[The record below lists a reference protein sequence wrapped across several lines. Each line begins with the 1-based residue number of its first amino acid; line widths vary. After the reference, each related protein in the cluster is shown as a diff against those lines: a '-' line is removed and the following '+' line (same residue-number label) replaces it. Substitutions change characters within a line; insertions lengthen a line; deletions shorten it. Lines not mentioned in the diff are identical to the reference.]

1 MANGIGWKTAELQIE
16 TLVPGVLLILGIDAV
31 LQQHFST
38 TIEPPVRDDAFVKT
52 ALFVATAYA
61 GGVLEA
67 IFCRFSLDRLS
78 EAGIRS
84 WVFSCAAHVRWR
96 SLCRNRLS
104 VDKHRFVADYKL
116 ERKTRR
122 CKHSALWNA
131 AYRSAIRTTSR
142 QAEVDRRR
150 SQGRIL
156 RNLALPAAVWIVV
169 VFSPTL
175 VGQVC
180 AVVCGLALYFGWVP
194 LYAYA
199 EYVNFAEAYDI
210 TA

>member
-16 TLVPGVLLILGIDAV
+16 TLVPGVLLVLGIDAV
-31 LQQHFST
+31 LQRHFST

-52 ALFVATAYA
+52 ALVVATAYA
-61 GGVLEA
+61 GGVLQA

-78 EAGIRS
+78 EAGLRS
-84 WVFSCAAHVRWR
+84 WVFGLAAHVHWV

-104 VDKHRFVADYKL
+104 VDNARFVADYKS
-116 ERKTRR
+116 EWRTRKCRG
-122 CKHSALWNA
+122 SAFWNA
-131 AYRSAIRTTSR
+131 TYRSALRTTSR

-156 RNLALPAAVWIVV
+156 RNLALPAALWIGVL
-169 VFSPTL
+169 FSPTPI
-175 VGQVC
+175 GQVYAVAC
-180 AVVCGLALYFGWVP
+180 ALAVYLGWVL

-210 TA
+210 TT

>member
-16 TLVPGVLLILGIDAV
+16 TLVPGVLLVLGIDAV
-31 LQQHFST
+31 LQRHFST
-38 TIEPPVRDDAFVKT
+38 TIEPPLRDDAFLKT
-52 ALFVATAYA
+52 ALLVATAYA
-61 GGVLEA
+61 GGVLQA

-78 EAGIRS
+78 EAGMRS
-84 WVFSCAAHVRWR
+84 WVFSRAAHVHWR

-104 VDKHRFVADYKL
+104 VDKDRFVADYRF
-116 ERKTRR
+116 ERKTR
-122 CKHSALWNA
+122 KHPGSALWNA
-131 AYRSAIRTTSR
+131 AYRSAIRKTSR
-142 QAEVDRRR
+142 QVEVDRRR

-156 RNLALPAAVWIVV
+156 RNLALPASLWMTV
-169 VFSPTL
+169 VFQPTP
-175 VGQVC
+175 VGWLC
-180 AVVCGLALYFGWVP
+180 AVVCGLAVYLGWVL